1 MHSERKVSVL
11 ENDQQ
16 SRKFG
21 PKGLKMRIAA
31 RFITNLQIPQ
41 NLMGFL
47 WAKKSHCGYPVVAFN
62 YSDTTSM
69 LYMFGLK
76 LGVKMN
82 S

>member
-1 MHSERKVSVL
+1 MHCERKVSVL

-41 NLMGFL
+41 NFMDFL
-47 WAKKSHCGYPVVAFN
+47 WAKKATAVAP
-62 YSDTTSM
+62 
-69 LYMFGLK
+69 
-76 LGVKMN
+76 
-82 S
+82 